1 MVAGAGVPAL
11 VAPRSVVH
19 HPPYASR
26 VTVQPGAQA
35 VVQHQVTRDD
45 TARALGSGDLE
56 VLATPRLLAWCEHA
70 TVQAVAGRLAEA
82 ETTVG
87 TRMELTHQRATAV
100 GAEVTVRAD
109 LVHVDGR
116 LLRFD
121 VVAEDAEGVVL
132 GHGQVTRVVV
142 DRARFLARL

>member
-1 MVAGAGVPAL
+1 MHVVSAG
-11 VAPRSVVH
+11 
-19 HPPYASR
+19 
-26 VTVQPGAQA
+26 
-35 VVQHQVTRDD
+35 D

-56 VLATPRLLAWCEHA
+56 VLATPRLLAWCEAA
-70 TVQAVAGRLAEA
+70 TVAALDGALAAGETSVGTRVELVHQRG
-82 ETTVG
+82 TTVG
-87 TRMELTHQRATAV
+87 GSVE
-100 GAEVTVRAD
+100 VRAD

-121 VVAEDAEGVVL
+121 VVAEDDDGTVL

>member
-1 MVAGAGVPAL
+1 VVTAGGVAAL
-11 VAPRSVVH
+11 VAPRSGVH

-26 VTVQPGAQA
+26 VTVRPGAQA
-35 VVQHQVTRDD
+35 VLQHRVAASD
-45 TARALGSGDLE
+45 TAGALGSGDLD
-56 VLATPRLLAWCEHA
+56 VLATPRLLAWCEQA
-70 TVQAVAGRLAEA
+70 TVAALAGRLAAA
-82 ETTVG
+82 ESTVG
-87 TRMELTHQRATAV
+87 TRVELAHLRASPV
-100 GAEVTVRAD
+100 GAEITVRAD

-121 VVAEDAEGVVL
+121 VVAEDAGGTVL